1 MRRRSFLAGSA
12 AAAAATVAMPA
23 IVQAQAQRV
32 IRFIPESDLVIFDP
46 VVTPSAQTREH
57 AYLIYDT
64 LFGLDDQ
71 FRPQPQM
78 LEGFVTENDGRL
90 WRLTLRDGL
99 KFHDG
104 SRVLARDCAASI
116 RRWGARDTFGQ
127 ALMAAADEIGFA
139 DDKTITVKLKRP
151 VPLLPDA
158 LG

>member
-1 MRRRSFLAGSA
+1 MHRRAFLAGSA
-12 AAAAATVAMPA
+12 ATIAMPA
-23 IVQAQAQRV
+23 IVRAQARRV

-78 LEGFVTENDGRL
+78 LEGFVTENDGKL

-116 RRWGARDTFGQ
+116 RRWGVRDTFGQ
-127 ALMAAADEIGFA
+127 ALMAAADEVGFA
-139 DDKTITVKLKRP
+139 DDKTIT
-151 VPLLPDA
+151 
-158 LG
+158 